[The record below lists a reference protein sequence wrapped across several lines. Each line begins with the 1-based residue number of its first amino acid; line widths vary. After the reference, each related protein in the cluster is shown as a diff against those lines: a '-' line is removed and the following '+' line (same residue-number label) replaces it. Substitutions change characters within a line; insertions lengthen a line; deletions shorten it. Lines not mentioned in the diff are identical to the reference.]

1 MKSLKNM
8 LKKTKTPK
16 YFNMLNRLVDPMT
29 GTKSYW
35 STWKMFL
42 NNKKN
47 PFIARLSHQNKYVT
61 DIKEKAEIFNYFF
74 AEQCPLIK
82 NSSRLPLKVFKK
94 NRKDYLISIV

>member
-35 STWKMFL
+35 SAWKMFL
-42 NNKKN
+42 N
-47 PFIARLSHQNKYVT
+47 
-61 DIKEKAEIFNYFF
+61 D
-74 AEQCPLIK
+74 
-82 NSSRLPLKVFKK
+82 
-94 NRKDYLISIV
+94 